1 MSEISQV
8 LSQQAARQ
16 LTTTTKSAPQM
27 GSITPRW
34 LLKLLPWTAIS
45 GGTYRVNRRKVVVKP
60 EAKLNF
66 NLIDGKI
73 SVEVEEI
80 NRLSL
85 FNGVPHE
92 TLEKMISMFQEK
104 RYSAGEQIIKHGE
117 PGDVFFL
124 VASGKV
130 EVNHE
135 GPHGEK
141 LVLDV
146 MGSGSH
152 FGEMALLNDSPRKA
166 NIVALVQTI
175 ALTLNRNQFIE
186 LVKET
191 PSLRENIEAS
201 IRERARQHE
210 GSNEAG
216 EGKTNLETDHDG
228 SRTIASTFIDYE
240 EEPREFPMSSVN
252 AILKISTR
260 VEDLY
265 NNPVMQTEEQMRLMI
280 EELKEQQEYEIINN
294 PNFGLLA
301 QASSSMRIQPRKGSP
316 TPDDMDQLLSLVWKK
331 PAFFL
336 AHPKA
341 IAAFGRECTRRG
353 VPPPTINLFGS
364 PVLTWRGVP
373 LIPCNKLLVGD
384 GTNGQPAGT
393 TNILLMRVGEKE
405 QGVIGLHQPGIP
417 WEKAPSLS
425 VRFNGVSPEAQVT
438 YLMTLY
444 FSCAVLTEDA
454 IGVMENVQVRNYYD
468 Y

>member
-60 EAKLNF
+60 EAKLHF

-73 SVEVEEI
+73 SVEVKEL

-124 VASGKV
+124 LASGKV

-186 LVKET
+186 LVKKT

-201 IRERARQHE
+201 IHERARQHE

-228 SRTIASTFIDYE
+228 ARTIASTFIDYE

-265 NNPVMQTEEQMRLMI
+265 NNPVMQTEE
-280 EELKEQQEYEIINN
+280 
-294 PNFGLLA
+294 
-301 QASSSMRIQPRKGSP
+301 
-316 TPDDMDQLLSLVWKK
+316 
-331 PAFFL
+331 
-336 AHPKA
+336 
-341 IAAFGRECTRRG
+341 
-353 VPPPTINLFGS
+353 
-364 PVLTWRGVP
+364 
-373 LIPCNKLLVGD
+373 
-384 GTNGQPAGT
+384 
-393 TNILLMRVGEKE
+393 
-405 QGVIGLHQPGIP
+405 
-417 WEKAPSLS
+417 
-425 VRFNGVSPEAQVT
+425 
-438 YLMTLY
+438 
-444 FSCAVLTEDA
+444 
-454 IGVMENVQVRNYYD
+454 
-468 Y
+468 